1 MTTEQPKPV
10 IDLSH
15 AKEPP
20 QSIDINKAQEA
31 DPIEPEEVSG
41 QRKQNPTPDDFNG
54 EDEDPK
60 IGDSPIISA
69 NFSGG

>member
-1 MTTEQPKPV
+1 MTTEQPKPL

-20 QSIDINKAQEA
+20 ESIDIDKAQEA

-41 QRKQNPTPDDFNG
+41 QSKQNPTPDDLDRQ
-54 EDEDPK
+54 DEDPR
-60 IGDSPIISA
+60 IGGTQIISA
-69 NFSGG
+69 NLSGS